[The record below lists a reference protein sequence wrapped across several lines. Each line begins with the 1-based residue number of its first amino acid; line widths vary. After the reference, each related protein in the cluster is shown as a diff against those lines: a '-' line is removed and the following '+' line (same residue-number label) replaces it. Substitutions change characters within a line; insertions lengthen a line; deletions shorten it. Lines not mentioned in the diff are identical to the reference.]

1 MLGLQQFR
9 KLQEYKELGL
19 SRLKVSEKLNLSYK
33 TVCNWWD
40 RDEEFFERFQKEHEF
55 VLDNYR
61 QYIIEILK
69 ICPQINNTVLL
80 RRVKDD
86 FSDFDIPAATFFRY
100 VKKVREQTGLL
111 KPARKF
117 AVREVT
123 EPGYEGQVDFGQYV
137 MKMMYGRNIRIY
149 FFSMVLSYSRM
160 KFAYF
165 SAEPFDAKKTIEG
178 HVYAFRYFG
187 GRPQMIVYDQDKTMV
202 VSENL
207 GDVIFVKEFEDFI
220 RETGFSIYLCRG
232 YDPSTKGKVEKTV
245 DFVKHQFLDGRMYYG
260 IDRLNCEFL
269 DWLDREGNGLI
280 NDITKKVPRDMFKKE
295 YPKLIKY
302 YEKRNDES
310 VVHTVYH
317 DTIEY
322 RENLYKLPSG
332 NINDGDRIRIE
343 RYDDQL
349 LFYHATTNE
358 LVCKHKLVSGKGNIV
373 TLPKAE
379 KEELSIEE
387 LLHKDFAEYDDAIKF
402 LKRMREQKSRYVYPQ
417 CRKLERMRRYYKD
430 KKIVEGMR
438 YCLSVDTC
446 TVFELSS
453 WLVMDMG
460 IEIAKPYLNQ
470 HTIRHYKD
478 RASEIEKELKENGR
492 G

>member
-86 FSDFDIPAATFFRY
+86 FSGFDIPAATFFRY

-137 MKMMYGRNIRIY
+137 MKTMYGRNIRTY

-207 GDVIFVKEFEDFI
+207 GDVIFVREFEDFI

-245 DFVKHQFLDGRMYYG
+245 DFVKHQFLDGRIYYG
-260 IDRLNCEFL
+260 IDRLNCEFM

-322 RENLYKLPSG
+322 RDNLYKLPQG

-387 LLHKDFAEYDDAIKF
+387 LLHKDFAEYDDAST
-402 LKRMREQKSRYVYPQ
+402 LSAGSSR
-417 CRKLERMRRYYKD
+417 
-430 KKIVEGMR
+430 G
-438 YCLSVDTC
+438 
-446 TVFELSS
+446 
-453 WLVMDMG
+453 
-460 IEIAKPYLNQ
+460 
-470 HTIRHYKD
+470 
-478 RASEIEKELKENGR
+478 
-492 G
+492 

>member
-1 MLGLQQFR
+1 MINDEKALITKIQEVINEMLGLQQFK

-19 SRLKVSEKLNLSYK
+19 SKLKVAEKLNLSYK

-40 RDEEFFERFQKEHEF
+40 RNEEFFESFQKEHEF

-86 FSDFDIPAATFFRY
+86 FSDFDIPPATFYRY

-117 AVREVT
+117 AVREET

-137 MKMMYGRNIRIY
+137 MKTMYGKNVRIY

-160 KFAYF
+160 KFAFF
-165 SAEPFDAKKTIEG
+165 SVEPFDAKKTIEG
-178 HVYAFRYFG
+178 HIYAFRYFG

-220 RETGFSIYLCRG
+220 RETGFSIYLCKG

-245 DFVKHQFLDGRMYYG
+245 DFVKHQFLDGRIYYG
-260 IDRLNCEFL
+260 IDRLNAEFL

-280 NDITKKVPRDMFKKE
+280 NETTKKVPRDMYKKE

-302 YEKRNDES
+302 YERKNDEIA
-310 VVHTVYH
+310 VHTVYH

-322 RENLYKLPSG
+322 RDNLYKLPQG

-349 LFYHATTNE
+349 MFYHATTND
-358 LVCKHKLVSGKGNIV
+358 LICKHKLVG
-373 TLPKAE
+373 
-379 KEELSIEE
+379 
-387 LLHKDFAEYDDAIKF
+387 
-402 LKRMREQKSRYVYPQ
+402 
-417 CRKLERMRRYYKD
+417 C
-430 KKIVEGMR
+430 EG
-438 YCLSVDTC
+438 T
-446 TVFELSS
+446 T
-453 WLVMDMG
+453 
-460 IEIAKPYLNQ
+460 A
-470 HTIRHYKD
+470 T
-478 RASEIEKELKENGR
+478 GR
-492 G
+492 SPRV

>member
-1 MLGLQQFR
+1 MLGLQQFK

-117 AVREVT
+117 AVKEVT

-137 MKMMYGRNIRIY
+137 MKTMYGRNIRIY

-207 GDVIFVKEFEDFI
+207 GDVIFVREFEDFI

-245 DFVKHQFLDGRMYYG
+245 DFVKHQFLDGRIYYG
-260 IDRLNCEFL
+260 IDRLNCEFM

-322 RENLYKLPSG
+322 RENLYKLPLG

-373 TLPKAE
+373 TLQKAE

-460 IEIAKPYLNQ
+460 IEIAKPYLHQ

>member
-1 MLGLQQFR
+1 M
-9 KLQEYKELGL
+9 
-19 SRLKVSEKLNLSYK
+19 K
-33 TVCNWWD
+33 T
-40 RDEEFFERFQKEHEF
+40 
-55 VLDNYR
+55 
-61 QYIIEILK
+61 
-69 ICPQINNTVLL
+69 
-80 RRVKDD
+80 
-86 FSDFDIPAATFFRY
+86 
-100 VKKVREQTGLL
+100 
-111 KPARKF
+111 
-117 AVREVT
+117 
-123 EPGYEGQVDFGQYV
+123 
-137 MKMMYGRNIRIY
+137 MYGRNIRIY

-245 DFVKHQFLDGRMYYG
+245 DFVKHQFLDGRIYYG
-260 IDRLNCEFL
+260 IDRLNCEFM

-322 RENLYKLPSG
+322 RENLYKLPLG

>member
-19 SRLKVSEKLNLSYK
+19 SRLKISEKLNLSYK

-40 RDEEFFERFQKEHEF
+40 RDEEFFEKFQNEHEF

-80 RRVKDD
+80 RRIKDD

-137 MKMMYGRNIRIY
+137 MKTMYGRNIRIY

-178 HVYAFRYFG
+178 HIYAFRYFG

-245 DFVKHQFLDGRMYYG
+245 DFVKHQFLDGRIYYG
-260 IDRLNCEFL
+260 IDRLNCEFI

-322 RENLYKLPSG
+322 RDNLYKLPLG

-358 LVCKHKLVSGKGNIV
+358 LVCKHNLVSGKGNIV

-430 KKIVEGMR
+430 KKIVEGM
-438 YCLSVDTC
+438 
-446 TVFELSS
+446 
-453 WLVMDMG
+453 M
-460 IEIAKPYLNQ
+460 
-470 HTIRHYKD
+470 
-478 RASEIEKELKENGR
+478 
-492 G
+492 

>member
-19 SRLKVSEKLNLSYK
+19 SRLKISEKLNLSYK

-40 RDEEFFERFQKEHEF
+40 RDEEFFEKFQNEHEF

-80 RRVKDD
+80 RRIKDD
-86 FSDFDIPAATFFRY
+86 FSDFNIPAATFFRY

-137 MKMMYGRNIRIY
+137 MKTMYGRNIRIY

-178 HVYAFRYFG
+178 HIYAFRYFG

-245 DFVKHQFLDGRMYYG
+245 DFVKHQFLDGRIYYG
-260 IDRLNCEFL
+260 IDRLNCEFI

-322 RENLYKLPSG
+322 RDNLYKLPLG

-349 LFYHATTNE
+349 LFYHAITNE
-358 LVCKHKLVSGKGNIV
+358 LVCKHNLVSGKGNIV

-430 KKIVEGMR
+430 KKIVEGM
-438 YCLSVDTC
+438 
-446 TVFELSS
+446 
-453 WLVMDMG
+453 M
-460 IEIAKPYLNQ
+460 
-470 HTIRHYKD
+470 
-478 RASEIEKELKENGR
+478 
-492 G
+492 

>member
-19 SRLKVSEKLNLSYK
+19 SRLKVAEKLNLSYK

-69 ICPQINNTVLL
+69 ICPQINNMVLL

-137 MKMMYGRNIRIY
+137 MKTMYGRNIRIY

-207 GDVIFVKEFEDFI
+207 GDVIFVREFEDFI

-245 DFVKHQFLDGRMYYG
+245 DFVKHQFLDGRIYYG
-260 IDRLNCEFL
+260 IDRLNCEFM

-280 NDITKKVPRDMFKKE
+280 NDITKKGPRDMFKKE

-302 YEKRNDES
+302 YERRNDES

-322 RENLYKLPSG
+322 RENLYKLPLG

-358 LVCKHKLVSGKGNIV
+358 LVCKHKLLNGKGNIV

-379 KEELSIEE
+379 KEELSIE
-387 LLHKDFAEYDDAIKF
+387 
-402 LKRMREQKSRYVYPQ
+402 
-417 CRKLERMRRYYKD
+417 
-430 KKIVEGMR
+430 
-438 YCLSVDTC
+438 
-446 TVFELSS
+446 
-453 WLVMDMG
+453 
-460 IEIAKPYLNQ
+460 
-470 HTIRHYKD
+470 
-478 RASEIEKELKENGR
+478 
-492 G
+492 

>member
-1 MLGLQQFR
+1 MLGLQQFK

-19 SRLKVSEKLNLSYK
+19 SKLKVSEKLNLSYK

-100 VKKVREQTGLL
+100 VKKVRKQTGLL

-117 AVREVT
+117 AVRDVT

-137 MKMMYGRNIRIY
+137 MKTMYGRNIRIY

-160 KFAYF
+160 KLSYF
-165 SAEPFDAKKTIEG
+165 SVEPFDAKKTIEG

-207 GDVIFVKEFEDFI
+207 GDVIFVKEFDDFI

-245 DFVKHQFLDGRMYYG
+245 DFVKHQFLDGRIYYG
-260 IDRLNCEFL
+260 IDRLNCEFM

-302 YEKRNDES
+302 YEKRNDEL

-322 RENLYKLPSG
+322 RENLYKLPLG

-379 KEELSIEE
+379 KKELSIEE
-387 LLHKDFAEYDDAIKF
+387 LLHKDFAEYADAIKF

-453 WLVMDMG
+453 WLVMDTW
-460 IEIAKPYLNQ
+460 E
-470 HTIRHYKD
+470 
-478 RASEIEKELKENGR
+478 
-492 G
+492 

>member
-1 MLGLQQFR
+1 MLGLQQFK

-40 RDEEFFERFQKEHEF
+40 RDEEFFEKFQKEHEF

-137 MKMMYGRNIRIY
+137 MKTMYGRNIRIY

-165 SAEPFDAKKTIEG
+165 SAEPFDARKTIEG
-178 HVYAFRYFG
+178 HIYAFRYFG

-245 DFVKHQFLDGRMYYG
+245 DFVKHQFLDGRIYYG
-260 IDRLNCEFL
+260 IDRLNCEFI
-269 DWLDREGNGLI
+269 DWLDREGNGLV

-302 YEKRNDES
+302 YERKNDES

-322 RENLYKLPSG
+322 RDNLYKLPLG

-358 LVCKHKLVSGKGNIV
+358 LVCKHKLVSGKGSIV
-373 TLPKAE
+373 TLPNAK

-430 KKIVEGMR
+430 KKIVEGM
-438 YCLSVDTC
+438 
-446 TVFELSS
+446 
-453 WLVMDMG
+453 
-460 IEIAKPYLNQ
+460 
-470 HTIRHYKD
+470 
-478 RASEIEKELKENGR
+478 
-492 G
+492 

>member
-9 KLQEYKELGL
+9 KLKEYKELGL

-86 FSDFDIPAATFFRY
+86 FTDFDIPAATFFRY

-111 KPARKF
+111 NPARKF

-137 MKMMYGRNIRIY
+137 MKTMYGRNIRIY

-207 GDVIFVKEFEDFI
+207 GDVIFVREFEDFI

-245 DFVKHQFLDGRMYYG
+245 DFVKHQFLDGRIYYG
-260 IDRLNCEFL
+260 IDRLNCEFM

-280 NDITKKVPRDMFKKE
+280 NDITKKVPREMFKKE

-322 RENLYKLPSG
+322 RENLYKLPLG

-460 IEIAKPYLNQ
+460 IEIAKSYLNQ